1 MKVNL
6 PKLVQGIIEDL
17 EKAGFKVYVVG
28 GAVRDLIMEREVLDW
43 DLTTSAL
50 PEESLKI
57 LEKRGAFLE
66 NVFGT
71 VMIPDE
77 KLGIIDVTTFRG
89 DEEYEDGRKPS
100 KLEWK
105 GSLKEDLARRDFTIN
120 AMALRERRAGNGERG
135 TELIDPFD
143 GQKDLRNKIIRAV
156 GKAEERFKEDGL
168 RMMRAI
174 RLGATLGFTIE
185 TETLEAIKK
194 SQKVIEKISW
204 ERIRDELMKI
214 IGSDWPA
221 DGIKLM
227 HGTGLLNYVLP
238 ELTKAVG
245 IEQAGHHKTDVFVH
259 SIESLRHCPSKEPL
273 VRLAALLHDVGKP
286 IAYRNTK
293 GKITF
298 YGHEVVGARLVK
310 KIADRLRLSSDEK
323 ELLWILVRWHMFAYS
338 PEMTDKAIRKFVRR
352 VGKENIARMMALRIG
367 DRKGGGSK
375 ATSWRLT
382 ELQKRIGAVLYDPLE
397 VRDLKIGG
405 EEVMKILGI
414 KPGPKV
420 GEMLQELF
428 EEILEDPKR
437 NTKEYLMKRVKTF
450 S

>member
-17 EKAGFKVYVVG
+17 EKAGFEIYVVG
-28 GAVRDLIMEREVLDW
+28 GAVRDLTMKREVLDW

-89 DEEYEDGRKPS
+89 DEEYEDGRRPS

-120 AMALRERRAGNGERG
+120 AMALKIKAESK
-135 TELIDPFD
+135 LIDPFE
-143 GQKDLRNKIIRAV
+143 GQKDLKNKVIRAV

-185 TETLEAIKK
+185 TKTLKAIKK
-194 SQKVIEKISW
+194 SQKRIEKISW

-227 HGTGLLNYVLP
+227 HSTGLLDYVLP

-245 IEQAGHHKTDVFVH
+245 VEQAGHHKTDVFVH

-286 IAYRNTK
+286 IAYRNTR

-323 ELLWILVRWHMFAYS
+323 ELLWTLVRWHMFVYN

-397 VRDLKIGG
+397 VKDLKIGG

-414 KPGPKV
+414 KSGPKV
-420 GEMLQELF
+420 GQVLKGLF
-428 EEILEDPKR
+428 EEVLEDPKR
-437 NTKEYLMKRVKTF
+437 NTKEYLIKRIKTF

>member
-1 MKVNL
+1 MKISV
-6 PKLVQGIIEDL
+6 PEKIKEIVKDL
-17 EKAGFKVYVVG
+17 EKAGFEIYLVG
-28 GAVRDLIMEREVLDW
+28 GAVRELLMEREVLDW

-50 PEESLKI
+50 PEESLAI

-66 NVFGT
+66 NEFGT

-77 KLGIIDVTTFRG
+77 KLEVIDVTTFRG
-89 DEEYEDGRKPS
+89 DEEYKDGRKPS

-120 AMALRERRAGNGERG
+120 AMALEIKAEAKV
-135 TELIDPFD
+135 IDPFN
-143 GQKDLRNKIIRAV
+143 GQKDLENKIIRAV
-156 GKAEERFKEDGL
+156 GKAEERFEEDGL

-185 TETLEAIKK
+185 TETLKAIKK

-227 HGTGLLNYVLP
+227 HGTGLLDYVLP
-238 ELTKAVG
+238 ELIKAVG
-245 IEQAGHHKTDVFVH
+245 VEQAGHHKTDVFVH

-323 ELLWILVRWHMFAYS
+323 ELLWILVRWHMFVYN

-397 VRDLKIGG
+397 VKDLKIGG
-405 EEVMKILGI
+405 EEVMEILEI
-414 KPGPKV
+414 KSGPKV
-420 GEMLQELF
+420 GEMLQKLF
-428 EEILEDPKR
+428 EEVLEDPKR
-437 NTKEYLMKRVKTF
+437 NTKEYLMKKVKTF

>member
-17 EKAGFKVYVVG
+17 EKAGFEVYVVG

-50 PEESLKI
+50 PEESLAI

-66 NVFGT
+66 NEFGT

-89 DEEYEDGRKPS
+89 DEEYKDGRKPS

-105 GSLKEDLARRDFTIN
+105 GSLREDLARRDFTIN
-120 AMALRERRAGNGERG
+120 AMALRVRG
-135 TELIDPFD
+135 TDLTDLF
-143 GQKDLRNKIIRAV
+143 GGKKDLENKVIRAV
-156 GKAEERFKEDGL
+156 GKAEERFEEDGL

-185 TETLEAIKK
+185 TETLKAIKK

-227 HGTGLLNYVLP
+227 HSTGLLDYVLP
-238 ELTKAVG
+238 ELIKAVG
-245 IEQAGHHKTDVFVH
+245 VEQAGHHKTDVFVH

-273 VRLAALLHDVGKP
+273 VRLATLLHDVGKP

-310 KIADRLRLSSDEK
+310 KIADRLRLSGDEK
-323 ELLWILVRWHMFAYS
+323 ELLWTLVRWHMFVYN

-397 VRDLKIGG
+397 VKDLKIGG
-405 EEVMKILGI
+405 EEVMKILEI
-414 KPGPKV
+414 KSGPKV
-420 GEMLQELF
+420 GETLQKLF
-428 EEILEDPKR
+428 EEVLEDPKR